1 MSDKEKKPIEL
12 ASQSASVMN
21 SGVVGNTPQTQ
32 YNIGIDDLQS
42 LYSEVNGKKGDSKLT
57 NRSFASRKRKSKVLV
72 SSFFRLSNEYKSLS
86 DKGYS
91 SEQIKSEFGIIPG
104 LGSRGSH
111 VASCGD
117 HLEFR
122 IPFNG
127 GKWKLHHAN
136 FCHDRLCP
144 MCMARRSLKI
154 YSQLNQMLNYID
166 SSEYIFLFLTVTVPN
181 CSGEDLDSVCDRILK
196 SFTRM
201 TRRKELKSIL
211 KGYFRS
217 LEVTFNHNLYS
228 KSYKTFHPHL
238 HAILAVPK
246 SYFKTYY
253 IKQSEWLRM
262 WQESY
267 GDDSIQFVNIKKVN
281 AADAEMSEC
290 ADIVSIALHKAIAET
305 GKYSVKASDYLFDKD
320 DDMTDYAVKHIS
332 RALYHKQLFAF
343 GGIFE
348 DASRA
353 LNLEDV
359 MSDKS
364 DLLHI
369 NADDVIN
376 KELAYYLVKFHWGGN
391 LYKVL
396 SFEIIDSES

>member
-1 MSDKEKKPIEL
+1 MSDKEKKPFEL
-12 ASQSASVMN
+12 ASQSASLLN
-21 SGVVGNTPQTQ
+21 GGVGDTSQTQ

-42 LYSEVNGKKGDSKLT
+42 LYSEVNGVKGDAKLS
-57 NRSFASRKRKSKVLV
+57 NRSFASRKKKSKILV
-72 SSFFRLSNEYKSLS
+72 SSFFRLSNEYKALL

-91 SEQIKSEFGIIPG
+91 PSQIKSEFGIIPG
-104 LGSRGSH
+104 LGSRGAH

-122 IPFNG
+122 IPING

-166 SSEYIFLFLTVTVPN
+166 SSEYTFLFLTVTVPN

-217 LEVTFNHNLYS
+217 LEVTFNHKSYS
-228 KSYKTFHPHL
+228 KSFMTFHPHL

-246 SYFKTYY
+246 SYFKKFY
-253 IKQSEWLRM
+253 IKQSDWLRM
-262 WQESY
+262 WQQSY

-281 AADAEMSEC
+281 AADAELSEC

-305 GKYSVKASDYLFDKD
+305 GKYSVKASDYLFGND
-320 DDMTDYAVKHIS
+320 DDMTDFAVKHIS

-348 DASRA
+348 EASRA

-376 KELAYYLVKFHWGGN
+376 KELAYYLVKFHWGGSM
-391 LYKVL
+391 YEVL
-396 SFEIIDSES
+396 SFEVIDSES